1 MVDPFQAEMNCED
14 LYKIFNFFGSSRL
27 RNSEGQIVKK
37 DVFLA
42 FSSAFSNPHPNG
54 LKG

>member
-42 FSSAFSNPHPNG
+42 FSSAFLTST
-54 LKG
+54 LVD